1 MKNKEHLENIENIE
15 NYVVV
20 CKKLFFISSFTYE
33 DIKTNSLD
41 AWTWAT
47 FRRDF
52 DKSKE
57 KEVKMYKNGTDLPNE
72 LKDLYIKYLESKVYK
87 WHRLL

>member
-1 MKNKEHLENIENIE
+1 MKNKEHLENIE

-20 CKKLFFISSFTYE
+20 CKKLFFISNFNYE
-33 DIKTNSLD
+33 DIKLNSLD

-52 DKSKE
+52 NKGKE
-57 KEVKMYKNGTDLPNE
+57 KEVKVYKNGSELPNE
-72 LKDLYIKYLESKVYK
+72 LKDLYIKYLEAKVYK
-87 WHRLL
+87 WDRIL